1 MAMACFKERIDRG
14 SKNSKETWIEGKR
27 GRGKPK
33 KKVSGS
39 EENSRDKFL

>member
-33 KKVSGS
+33 KKG
-39 EENSRDKFL
+39 EWKWREFER